1 MFEIG
6 KCWKKKLKVQNWS
19 KALCLGDYEP
29 TKRLAAQSTTYAL
42 RN

>member
-1 MFEIG
+1 MLE
-6 KCWKKKLKVQNWS
+6 KKLNVQNWS
-19 KALCLGDYEP
+19 KALCLGDYE